1 VIAVIEF
8 IYQTL
13 TNFGFTHPLH
23 PMLTHLPIGMVVG
36 AFLFALAAL
45 VFRRTS
51 LAQTAR
57 HCVILG
63 LLAAIPTALLG
74 IMDWL
79 HFFGGTLLLPF
90 KMKIILAVILI
101 SFLLLAVVLGFFG
114 ERFQKMVFALYVI
127 CLMTTIGL
135 GYIGGEIV
143 YGTRAPEGVEPGGL
157 AAKGT
162 IIFQKNCSACHLTDN
177 TATKIGPGLK
187 GLFNRDTFP
196 ISGKPATEA
205 NFRNQLMKPLGKMP
219 SFAHLPDEDVD
230 ALVEYLKTL

>member
-1 VIAVIEF
+1 MIEF

-13 TNFGFTHPLH
+13 INFGYTHPLH
-23 PMLTHLPIGMVVG
+23 PTLTHLPIGMVMG

-57 HCVILG
+57 HCAILG

-90 KMKIILAVILI
+90 RMKTILAVILI
-101 SFLLLAVVLGFFG
+101 SFLSLAVVLGFFG

-127 CLMTTIGL
+127 CLMTTVGL
-135 GYIGGEIV
+135 GYFGGEIV
-143 YGTRAPEGVEPGGL
+143 YGKRAPEGVELGDL
-157 AAKGT
+157 AAKGALV
-162 IIFQKNCSACHLTDN
+162 FQANCSACHLTDS
-177 TATKIGPGLK
+177 TSKKIGPGLK
-187 GLFNRDTFP
+187 GLFKGDKFP
-196 ISGKPATEA
+196 ISGRPTTEENFHSLLKKPIA
-205 NFRNQLMKPLGKMP
+205 KMP
-219 SFAHLPDEDVD
+219 PFGHLPDEEVD
-230 ALVEYLKTL
+230 ALVGYLKTL

>member
-1 VIAVIEF
+1 MVEF

-13 TNFGFTHPLH
+13 AQFGYTHPLH
-23 PMLTHLPIGMVVG
+23 PTLTHLPIGMVTG

-45 VFRRTS
+45 IFRRTS

-63 LLAAIPTALLG
+63 LLAAIPTALMGL
-74 IMDWL
+74 MDWL
-79 HFFGGTLLLPF
+79 HFFGVTMLLPF

-101 SFLLLAVVLGFFG
+101 SFLLLAVILGSFG
-114 ERFQKMVFALYVI
+114 ERFQKMVFALYVMS
-127 CLMTTIGL
+127 LMTTIGL
-135 GYIGGEIV
+135 GYFGGEIV
-143 YGTRAPEGVEPGGL
+143 YGKRAPDGVEPGGL

-162 IIFQKNCSACHLTDN
+162 IVFQKNCSACHLIDS

-187 GLFNRDTFP
+187 GLFKGDKFP
-196 ISGKPATEA
+196 VSSKPASED

-219 SFAHLPDEDVD
+219 SFAHLPDEEVD
-230 ALVEYLKTL
+230 ALIEYLKTL